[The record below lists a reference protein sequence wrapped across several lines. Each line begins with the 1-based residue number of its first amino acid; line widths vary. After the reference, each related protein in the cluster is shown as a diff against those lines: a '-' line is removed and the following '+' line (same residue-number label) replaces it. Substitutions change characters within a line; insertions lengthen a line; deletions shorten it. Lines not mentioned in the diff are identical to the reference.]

1 MRFSEF
7 STKPNKPLTPEQAR
21 IEALKNQKDNAAK
34 ALKTE
39 RERQKMGK
47 AQQQLNAIISD
58 KP

>member
-7 STKPNKPLTPEQAR
+7 ATKPNTPLTPEKAR

-39 RERQKMGK
+39 RERQKIDK
-47 AQQQLNAIISD
+47 AQQQISTVVSD
-58 KP
+58 KR

>member
-7 STKPNKPLTPEQAR
+7 ATKPSKPLTPEKAR

-39 RERQKMGK
+39 RERQKICK
-47 AQQQLNAIISD
+47 AQQQLSAVVTD
-58 KP
+58 KR

>member
-7 STKPNKPLTPEQAR
+7 ATKPNKPLTPEQAR

-58 KP
+58 KH

>member
-7 STKPNKPLTPEQAR
+7 STKPNKPLTPEKAR

-39 RERQKMGK
+39 RERQKIDK
-47 AQQQLNAIISD
+47 AQQQISAVITD
-58 KP
+58 KR

>member
-7 STKPNKPLTPEQAR
+7 STKPNKPLTPEKAR

-39 RERQKMGK
+39 RERQKIDK
-47 AQQQLNAIISD
+47 AQQQITAATSD
-58 KP
+58 KR